1 MIKEKNLTANQYIFQ
16 YLPLLLVYQ
25 FISSIEIRDLKEF
38 RGKKINRNSLHGKGK
53 KKHKFRT
60 LLIEIRGKEFKIQL
74 KLTVVA

>member
-38 RGKKINRNSLHGKGK
+38 RRKKINRNSLHGKGK
-53 KKHKFRT
+53 KNINSEHC
-60 LLIEIRGKEFKIQL
+60 
-74 KLTVVA
+74 